1 MDARFWLLLSTA
13 IFAAFL
19 LFRMRPALSGRRGQ
33 SAVRAAL
40 RDAQDR
46 AAKSTTPQER
56 ARALA
61 DAGDACARSIART
74 NGAVGFYLRAMRTD
88 PTSPDLVSRAAEAL
102 QRRPRALESLLWR
115 RLGSDT
121 FTSERRPAA
130 LAALHALA
138 RLYAGGSGSVRSRS
152 RARAIEHVLLALG
165 ETVPVRTPSLA
176 DA

>member
-1 MDARFWLLLSTA
+1 
-13 IFAAFL
+13 
-19 LFRMRPALSGRRGQ
+19 
-33 SAVRAAL
+33 
-40 RDAQDR
+40 
-46 AAKSTTPQER
+46 
-56 ARALA
+56 
-61 DAGDACARSIART
+61 
-74 NGAVGFYLRAMRTD
+74 MRTD